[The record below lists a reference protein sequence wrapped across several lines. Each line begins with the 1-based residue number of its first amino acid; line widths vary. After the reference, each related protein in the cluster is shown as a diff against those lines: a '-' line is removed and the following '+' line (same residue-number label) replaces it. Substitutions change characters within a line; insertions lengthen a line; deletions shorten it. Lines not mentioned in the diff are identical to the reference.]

1 MITERLLSTS
11 MQIASEYLLNLK
23 PAQIKT
29 LPSPSNPSGCM
40 LYIHV
45 PFCETLCTYCSFNRF
60 VFRENLAREYFKAL
74 RKEMTLAARQGFKF
88 DSMYVGGGTPTI
100 LVDELI
106 KTIQLARDELGV
118 KDVSCET
125 NPNHLTPQ
133 LVDQLGGV
141 VQRMSVGVQSFDD
154 ALLSRMNRLERFG
167 TGEQVLAQIQ
177 SVAGGF
183 SSLNVDMIFNI
194 PGQSRE
200 TLLRDIDMVLESG
213 TNQTTFYPLMVSP
226 SVRKAMENNM
236 GRLDYNQEYEFYK
249 LIVDKLAPNFQL
261 STAWTFSHK
270 KETLID
276 EYIVESEEY
285 LGLGSG
291 SFSYLN
297 GELFVSTFSIPEYIR
312 RVNEGLSTIT
322 GAHRFS
328 RREQMYYS
336 LMMDMFG
343 LNVNSSKY
351 RARYGKSLES
361 LLPLEL
367 GVLNAF
373 GALKRSSTGQFNVT
387 PLGRYYTVVMMR
399 EFFAGINRVRDQ
411 ARKSLNLDSCAIEKQ
426 TLGTLNQS
434 MRP

>member
-1 MITERLLSTS
+1 MFTERVLATS

-23 PAQIKT
+23 PVEIKS
-29 LPSPSNPSGCM
+29 LPAPSNPAGTM

-74 RKEMTLAARQGFKF
+74 RKEMTWAARQGLQFE
-88 DSMYVGGGTPTI
+88 SMYIGGGTPTI
-100 LVDELI
+100 LLDELMQ
-106 KTIQLARDELGV
+106 TIQLARAELGV
-118 KDVSCET
+118 KDISCET
-125 NPNHLTPQ
+125 NPNHLTPH
-133 LVDQLGGV
+133 LVEKLGNV

-154 ALLSRMNRLERFG
+154 KLLARMNRLERFG
-167 TGEQVLAQIQ
+167 TGEQILAQIQ

-194 PGQSRE
+194 PGQTRQM
-200 TLLRDIDMVLESG
+200 LQRDIDLILESG

-226 SVRKAMENNM
+226 SVRKAMEKNM
-236 GRLDYNQEYEFYK
+236 GRLDYNQEYDYYN
-249 LIVDKLAPNFQL
+249 LIIEKLAPRFQL

-297 GELFVSTFSIPEYIR
+297 GELFVSTFSIPEYIQ
-312 RVNEGLSTIT
+312 RVNEGLSPIT
-322 GAHRFS
+322 GAHRFN
-328 RREQMYYS
+328 RRERMYYS

-343 LNVNSSKY
+343 LNVNSQTY
-351 RARYGKSLES
+351 RARYGKPLET

-367 GVLNAF
+367 GVLEAF
-373 GALKRSSTGQFNVT
+373 GALKRSADGAFTVT

-411 ARKSLNLDSCAIEKQ
+411 ARKNLNTDSCSLEKQ